1 MSQTWCCIGL
11 LFALSAV
18 GLEACGGTEPQFTG
32 FITSI
37 ERVAGTGEARITVE
51 SDAHKMVERHVV
63 VVTAK
68 TVIVRQQNQAE
79 TTVTQDSLA
88 VKNWV
93 KIWFASG
100 EKKPHA
106 HEGTA
111 RRIMIVE
118 RP

>member
-1 MSQTWCCIGL
+1 MFRIWYCIGV
-11 LFALSAV
+11 LFALSAL
-18 GLEACGGTEPQFTG
+18 GLEACGETEPQFTG

-37 ERVAGTGEARITVE
+37 ERVPGTTEAKVTVE

-63 VVTAK
+63 LVTPN
-68 TVIVRQQNQAE
+68 TVIVQQQNQVEKTA
-79 TTVTQDSLA
+79 TQDSLA

-93 KIWFASG
+93 KIWFTG
-100 EKKPHA
+100 GGKKPYPQ
-106 HEGTA
+106 EGTA